1 MRASRNALLSLP
13 VCGWVWVWVSM
24 FAAAAPAAAQT
35 FVPAPV
41 RKVDLSGPR
50 FGLTSLTP
58 GIVDALAER
67 ELVVGPLI
75 SQFGWQFERQLVTRD
90 GGLTP
95 VTEFVVLM
103 GGLEQGVAIPSLT
116 WLVGMRTRQ
125 GAEFGVGPNIT
136 PAGTA
141 LAIAAGVTLRV
152 GSINVPMNVAVV
164 PSQSGVRVSVLTG
177 FNFRR
182 R

>member
-1 MRASRNALLSLP
+1 MRSIPVFSLSALLLVTAATATAQSFLP
-13 VCGWVWVWVSM
+13 
-24 FAAAAPAAAQT
+24 P
-35 FVPAPV
+35 PV
-41 RKVDLSGPR
+41 RAVNLSGPR
-50 FGLTSLTP
+50 FGLTVLTP
-58 GIVDALAER
+58 GIVDKLAEKQIFV
-67 ELVVGPLI
+67 EPLI

-95 VTEFVVLM
+95 VTEFVVLL
-103 GGLEQGVAIPSLT
+103 GGLEQDVAIPSLT

-125 GAEFGVGPNIT
+125 GAEFGVGPNVT
-136 PAGTA
+136 PSGTA

-152 GSINVPMNVAVV
+152 GSMNVPMNFAIV
-164 PSQSGVRVSVLTG
+164 PSESGVRVSVLGG